1 MEKLNFDFELSP
13 SQKLDREELVKTLLK
28 NSNVQAFLSNHQLDE
43 SFVSDNASKLN
54 TWLMHLEKCKN
65 CAGLHTCRQ
74 EETGYVLGLQLDPLL
89 SFELQACAYQMDY
102 LKQTEH
108 KAKFSVLDCPEHYL
122 LADVRNLLKVKADS
136 QYIQSIKEIPAWL
149 TQNQRQGLYIYGGLG
164 VGKTYLAMAILNY
177 YAKQNVKVAFV
188 NVPELAYQFYSS
200 YTEDDQRAIKLE
212 RLKNASI
219 VVFDDIG
226 AETYSSYFRD
236 EVLFPLLNGRME
248 EKKMTLFTSNHDM
261 ANLAVHFRFN
271 AKGDDESLKSRR
283 LLERI
288 ERLTK
293 PLYLAGMNRRNN
305 ENPV

>member
-1 MEKLNFDFELSP
+1 MEKLNFEFELNNE
-13 SQKLDREELVKTLLK
+13 QIAERNKLVKQLVLDT
-28 NSNVQAFLSNHQLDE
+28 NVQAFLKNHQLDE

-54 TWLMHLEKCKN
+54 TWLHHLGKCKN
-65 CAGLHTCRQ
+65 CVGLHTCRQ
-74 EETGYVLGLQLDPLL
+74 AETGYVLGLQLDPLL
-89 SFELQACAYQMDY
+89 SFELQACAFQLDY

-108 KAKFSVLDCPEHYL
+108 KAKYSVLDCPENYL

-136 QYIQSIKEIPAWL
+136 QYIQSIKELPLWL
-149 TQNQRQGLYIYGGLG
+149 SQNQAQGLYIYGGLG

-177 YAKQNVKVAFV
+177 FAKQNIKVAFV

-212 RLKNASI
+212 RLRNANV

-236 EVLFPLLNGRME
+236 EVLFPLLNTRMDQ
-248 EKKMTLFTSNHDM
+248 KRMTLFTSNHDF

-283 LLERI
+283 LMERI
-288 ERLTK
+288 ERLAK
-293 PLYLAGMNRRNN
+293 PLYLAGVNRRNN
-305 ENPV
+305 ENAV

>member
-1 MEKLNFDFELSP
+1 MEKLNFEFALSP
-13 SQKLDREELVKTLLK
+13 SQLLDREELIKGLLK
-28 NSNVQAFLSNHQLDE
+28 NANVQAFLAHHDVDE
-43 SFVSDNASKLN
+43 TFVSDNASKLN
-54 TWLMHLEKCKN
+54 TWLAHLEKCKN
-65 CAGLHTCRQ
+65 CVGLHACRQ

-89 SFELQACAYQMDY
+89 SFELQACAYQMNY

-122 LADVRNLLKVKADS
+122 LADVRNLLKVKADA
-136 QYIQSIKEIPAWL
+136 QYIQSIKEMPTWL
-149 TQNQRQGLYIYGGLG
+149 TQNQHQGLYIYGGLG

-177 YAKQNVKVAFV
+177 YAKQNVRVAFA

-248 EKKMTLFTSNHDM
+248 ANKMTLFTSNHDL

-283 LLERI
+283 LMERI
-288 ERLTK
+288 ERLAK

-305 ENPV
+305 ETPA

>member
-1 MEKLNFDFELSP
+1 MEKLNFEFELNEA
-13 SQKLDREELVKTLLK
+13 QIAERKALVKHLLLDE
-28 NSNVQAFLSNHQLDE
+28 NVQAFLKIHQLDE

-54 TWLMHLEKCKN
+54 TWLMHLSKCKN
-65 CAGLHTCRQ
+65 CVGLHTCRQ
-74 EETGYVLGLQLDPLL
+74 AETGYVLGLQLDPLL
-89 SFELQACAYQMDY
+89 SFELQACLFQLDY

-108 KAKFSVLDCPEHYL
+108 KAKFSVLDCPENYL
-122 LADVRNLLKVKADS
+122 LADVRNLLKVKADA
-136 QYIQSIKEIPAWL
+136 QYIQSIKELPTWL
-149 TQNQRQGLYIYGGLG
+149 SQNQSQGLYIYGGLG

-177 YAKQNVKVAFV
+177 FAKQNIKVAFV

-212 RLKNASI
+212 RLRNARV

-236 EVLFPLLNGRME
+236 EVLFPLLNGRMDQ
-248 EKKMTLFTSNHDM
+248 KRMTLFTSNHDL

-283 LLERI
+283 LMERI
-288 ERLTK
+288 ERLAK

-305 ENPV
+305 ENAV